1 MVRRMRK
8 REVGNGKEAQRLIY
22 GSCNFVIAHP
32 PIFVGSKMGRHR
44 KVGLGRGNR
53 KGKKRE

>member
-1 MVRRMRK
+1 MRK

-32 PIFVGSKMGRHR
+32 PIFVVVKWEDTGR
-44 KVGLGRGNR
+44 
-53 KGKKRE
+53 